1 MKSPEFLA
9 LLGEKFKQDE
19 YSLVNGGYPILY
31 WQKTFDADDVNE
43 VVEKINDIGQTREEK
58 NNK

>member
-9 LLGEKFKQDE
+9 LLGEKFKKDE
-19 YSLVNGGYPILY
+19 YSLVNGGYPLLY

-43 VVEKINDIGQTREEK
+43 VVEKSTTSAM
-58 NNK
+58 